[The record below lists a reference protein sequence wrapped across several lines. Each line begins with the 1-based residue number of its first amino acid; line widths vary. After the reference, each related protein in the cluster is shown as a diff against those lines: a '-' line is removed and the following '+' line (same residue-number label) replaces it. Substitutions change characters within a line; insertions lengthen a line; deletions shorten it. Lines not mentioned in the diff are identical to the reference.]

1 MAYNPDGDA
10 DKNSLVFHL
19 LEQVC
24 LEMAEVSYKIQMAQI
39 SNASKLPNDM
49 KPLYK
54 NFVYSRM
61 LWSKLMGVARC
72 FVCVAVQ

>member
-1 MAYNPDGDA
+1 MAYNPADDA
-10 DKNSLVFHL
+10 DKNSSVFHL

-24 LEMAEVSYKIQMAQI
+24 LEMAEVSYKIQMAPL
-39 SNASKLPNDM
+39 SKASKLPNGL

-61 LWSKLMGVARC
+61 LWSKLVGVARC
-72 FVCVAVQ
+72 CVVVAM

>member
-10 DKNSLVFHL
+10 DMNSSVFHL

-24 LEMAEVSYKIQMAQI
+24 LEMAEVSYTFQMAQI
-39 SNASKLPNDM
+39 SNASKLPNGL

-61 LWSKLMGVARC
+61 LWSKLVGVAC
-72 FVCVAVQ
+72 GCVVVAM